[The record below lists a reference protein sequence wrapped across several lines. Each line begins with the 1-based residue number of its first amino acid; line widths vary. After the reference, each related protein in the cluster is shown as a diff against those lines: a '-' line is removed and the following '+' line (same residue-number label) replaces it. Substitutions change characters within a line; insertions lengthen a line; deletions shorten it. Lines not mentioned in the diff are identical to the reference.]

1 MSNAL
6 AVRHTT
12 ADSTARSN
20 AANAAQVKRYWPG
33 RAPDWYE
40 QQQAAAEDSDEEEDR
55 EAEPE
60 EEEVAATT
68 VAAPVVLKK
77 VSSFASKYLTS
88 LGSPDSRVTKAVLS
102 TRPQLRL
109 QPERAA
115 LDLFLLW
122 LLVHR
127 NYLSFAAGK
136 PHLYIPEEH

>member
-20 AANAAQVKRYWPG
+20 AASAAQVKRYWPG

-40 QQQAAAEDSDEEEDR
+40 QQQAGAEDSEPEEDQ

-60 EEEVAATT
+60 EETAATT

-77 VSSFASKYLTS
+77 VSPIASKFLTS
-88 LGSPDSRVTKAVLS
+88 LGFSNSTTTKAVLS
-102 TRPQLRL
+102 TRHQLRL
-109 QPERAA
+109 QPERVT
-115 LDLFLLW
+115 LESSLPFPLFY
-122 LLVHR
+122 R
-127 NYLSFAAGK
+127 SG
-136 PHLYIPEEH
+136 